1 VFISAWV
8 HKHVGTEGLG
18 ELPCQTEDEFLHFVN
33 CVGGASRFL
42 VKTFWFV
49 LQRLD
54 VAYVFLLSPG

>member
-1 VFISAWV
+1 M
-8 HKHVGTEGLG
+8 GTEGLG